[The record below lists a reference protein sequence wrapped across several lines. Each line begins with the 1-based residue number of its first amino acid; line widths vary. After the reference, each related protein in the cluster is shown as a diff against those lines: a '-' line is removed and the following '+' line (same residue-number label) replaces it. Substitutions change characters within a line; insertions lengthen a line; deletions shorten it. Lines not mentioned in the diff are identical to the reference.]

1 MPANPKLTGPLCW
14 LTGTL
19 WSPLWPP
26 LRYCDFW
33 GWLKPLTLFPVFGYS
48 PKPKGYS
55 FRLKVNLKVH
65 CPKSPSPAGPL
76 PAAPSPQPWGEA
88 ESRAQCLL
96 PHGWEELGQGCLGC
110 WVSSILP
117 FLLCVYGDQLS
128 TTQPVSGR
136 AKYPNAGGGCSCP
149 TGVLPGNLFVGLNT
163 PPWLCE
169 SLVTLYLSSKLF
181 SSVILAFK

>member
-1 MPANPKLTGPLCW
+1 MLVLRLPKYTQPGTDGDLWIPPLTTLRHSVLLAAGLPGLPVASCKCFFHRAGPVGPVALMPANPKLTGPLCW

-117 FLLCVYGDQLS
+117 FLLCVYGD
-128 TTQPVSGR
+128 
-136 AKYPNAGGGCSCP
+136 
-149 TGVLPGNLFVGLNT
+149 
-163 PPWLCE
+163 
-169 SLVTLYLSSKLF
+169 
-181 SSVILAFK
+181 